1 MVHCIAVKY
10 RDEKY
15 DNINNY
21 SDIISFGGCTWQVGI
36 YMCDHDDKYD
46 HENND
51 NDYDD
56 NDKLWR

>member
-1 MVHCIAVKY
+1 MA
-10 RDEKY
+10 
-15 DNINNY
+15 
-21 SDIISFGGCTWQVGI
+21 FGGSTWQVDI